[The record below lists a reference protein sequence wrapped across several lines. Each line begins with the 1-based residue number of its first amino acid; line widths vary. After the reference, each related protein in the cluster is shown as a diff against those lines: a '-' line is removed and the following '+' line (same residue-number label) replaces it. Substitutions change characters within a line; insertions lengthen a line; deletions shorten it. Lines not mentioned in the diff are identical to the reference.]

1 MNIDVLLPTTLLLT
15 GLTIIFLHSQLATK
29 VDRLLGG
36 QQLQLKH
43 IILLAAA
50 MATMVTVLVFIP
62 DQSLLFIFSFAYT
75 MILFLFT
82 YLLAPKW
89 YLAAVPPVL
98 FILVFQYFWNI
109 YMFNLFALTFGIGIS
124 VYMGTIF
131 TWKTTLGFVSL
142 ITIIDVIQ
150 VLITG
155 FMVDSAQKVLDLG
168 LPVGVKLPTFPL
180 MGGTSFL
187 GLGDILFLGLL
198 GIQSTQKYGKKFGLT
213 STTTMALVFFLF
225 QTYMLN
231 TSIQNF
237 PATVFIISGWI
248 TSLATRH
255 VYNISKTKKNV
266 TI

>member
-1 MNIDVLLPTTLLLT
+1 MNIDILLPTTL
-15 GLTIIFLHSQLATK
+15 FLVGVAAVILHTRLSNK
-29 VDRLLGG
+29 VEHLLGG

-43 IILLAAA
+43 ITLLAAA
-50 MATMVTVLVFIP
+50 MATMVTVLVFLP
-62 DQSLLFIFSFAYT
+62 EQSLLFLFSFAYVV
-75 MILFLFT
+75 ILFLFT

-89 YLAAVPPVL
+89 YLAIVPPIL
-98 FILVFQYFWNI
+98 FILVFLYFWNI
-109 YMFNLFALTFGIGIS
+109 YMFNLFALIFSISIS

-142 ITIIDVIQ
+142 ITIIDVIH
-150 VLITG
+150 VLVTG

-180 MGGTSFL
+180 MGGTTFL

-198 GIQSTQKYGKKFGLT
+198 GIQNTQKYGKKFGLT
-213 STTTMALVFFLF
+213 STATMVLVFFLF

-231 TSIQNF
+231 SDIQNF
-237 PATVFIISGWI
+237 PATVFIISGWL
-248 TSLATRH
+248 TSLAARH

-266 TI
+266 TV